1 MRHILKTTEY
11 LNSRRKELNL
21 SGYFYAHLHT
31 CSPAWTGK
39 PKKNRGERNLKNDVK
54 KVNEITT
61 EMRVNDLIY
70 KIIDDE
76 LEDMIYDCDELDE
89 EFEKLYFAKRVLSV
103 FQNNDMPIRA
113 AVGLLDNVDII
124 EALYEDK
131 DEYIGDSDSDTDIW
145 NYVVEH
151 GYRHYDEIVLP
162 GECPEMVYL
171 RIARCIL
178 KKGEYAYD
186 E

>member
-1 MRHILKTTEY
+1 
-11 LNSRRKELNL
+11 
-21 SGYFYAHLHT
+21 
-31 CSPAWTGK
+31 
-39 PKKNRGERNLKNDVK
+39 
-54 KVNEITT
+54 
-61 EMRVNDLIY
+61 
-70 KIIDDE
+70 
-76 LEDMIYDCDELDE
+76 
-89 EFEKLYFAKRVLSV
+89 
-103 FQNNDMPIRA
+103 MPIRA
-113 AVGLLDNVDII
+113 SVGLLDNVDII

-162 GECPEMVYL
+162 GESPEMVYL
-171 RIARCIL
+171 QIARCIL

>member
-1 MRHILKTTEY
+1 M
-11 LNSRRKELNL
+11 
-21 SGYFYAHLHT
+21 
-31 CSPAWTGK
+31 
-39 PKKNRGERNLKNDVK
+39 KNDVK

-61 EMRVNDLIY
+61 EMRINDLIY

-76 LEDMIYDCDELDE
+76 LDDMIYDCDELDE

-124 EALYEDK
+124 ESLYEDK

-162 GECPEMVYL
+162 GEGPEMVYL

>member
-1 MRHILKTTEY
+1 MRIGLIDVDSHNFPNLCLMKLSAY
-11 LNSRRKELNL
+11 HKSRGDIVEWWNGFT
-21 SGYFYAHLHT
+21 SY
-31 CSPAWTGK
+31 
-39 PKKNRGERNLKNDVK
+39 
-54 KVNEITT
+54 
-61 EMRVNDLIY
+61 DLIY

-76 LEDMIYDCDELDE
+76 LDDMIYDCDELDK

-131 DEYIGDSDSDTDIW
+131 DEFIGDSDSDTDIW

-178 KKGEYAYD
+178 KKGKYAY
-186 E
+186 EE

>member
-1 MRHILKTTEY
+1 M
-11 LNSRRKELNL
+11 
-21 SGYFYAHLHT
+21 
-31 CSPAWTGK
+31 
-39 PKKNRGERNLKNDVK
+39 KNDVK

-61 EMRVNDLIY
+61 EMRINDLIY

-76 LEDMIYDCDELDE
+76 LDDMIYDCDELDE

-131 DEYIGDSDSDTDIW
+131 DEFGKLPVYPLETRSQIRC
-145 NYVVEH
+145 VL
-151 GYRHYDEIVLP
+151 YRY
-162 GECPEMVYL
+162 
-171 RIARCIL
+171 
-178 KKGEYAYD
+178 YA
-186 E
+186 ERG

>member
-1 MRHILKTTEY
+1 M
-11 LNSRRKELNL
+11 
-21 SGYFYAHLHT
+21 
-31 CSPAWTGK
+31 
-39 PKKNRGERNLKNDVK
+39 KNDVK

-61 EMRVNDLIY
+61 EMRINDLIY

-76 LEDMIYDCDELDE
+76 LDDMIYDCDELDK
-89 EFEKLYFAKRVLSV
+89 EFEKLYF
-103 FQNNDMPIRA
+103 
-113 AVGLLDNVDII
+113 GLLDNVDII

>member
-1 MRHILKTTEY
+1 M
-11 LNSRRKELNL
+11 
-21 SGYFYAHLHT
+21 
-31 CSPAWTGK
+31 
-39 PKKNRGERNLKNDVK
+39 KNDVK

-61 EMRVNDLIY
+61 EMRINDLIY

-76 LEDMIYDCDELDE
+76 LDDMIYDCDELDK

-162 GECPEMVYL
+162 
-171 RIARCIL
+171 
-178 KKGEYAYD
+178 
-186 E
+186 